1 MTNLRDSEQCVQY
14 VKMSDAIA
22 EVRPAAGVAGMLCRD
37 IDATYFFRVTHA
49 DGSFTDYTLRHDDL
63 AMTIEVG
70 ELASFYRIGEDHFLD
85 HEPAVLG
92 LTSYATR
99 PEAGGA

>member
-1 MTNLRDSEQCVQY
+1 MTNLRDFEDRVQY
-14 VKMSDAIA
+14 VRMGDAIA

-63 AMTIEVG
+63 AITIDVG
-70 ELASFYRIGEDHFLD
+70 ELASLYRIGEDHFLD
-85 HEPAVLG
+85 HAPAVLG

-99 PEAGGA
+99 PEPGGT

>member
-1 MTNLRDSEQCVQY
+1 MTNLRDSEERVQY
-14 VKMSDAIA
+14 VTMGDAIA

-49 DGSFTDYTLRHDDL
+49 DGSFTDYDLRHDDL
-63 AMTIEVG
+63 AVTIDVG

-92 LTSYATR
+92 LKSYATR
-99 PEAGGA
+99 PDPDGT